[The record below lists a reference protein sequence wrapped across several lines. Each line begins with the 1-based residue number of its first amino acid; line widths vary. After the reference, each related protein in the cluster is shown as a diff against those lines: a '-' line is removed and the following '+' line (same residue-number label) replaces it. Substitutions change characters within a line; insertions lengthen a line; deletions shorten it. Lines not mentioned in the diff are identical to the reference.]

1 MVSSHPIVV
10 SVPNGD
16 LDPALRFAATEAAL
30 HGTPVRLVHAYEPG
44 PSLSGPPV
52 TQAGATEVL
61 RRALQRAEQVLGPD
75 IEVSGGLVRGPAV
88 ESVLDASHEAWVV
101 VLQRRD
107 LLHLIRS
114 LTRSMDRAAVRRAHL
129 PLVCVPPTEVASA
142 GDRPVTVGVDA
153 PEHSTA
159 LLRAAVAIAHERDAP
174 LRVLHTWS
182 FPRPYDDAV
191 LQRVGREWEAWAHE
205 DIENVLRGSPVRDA
219 VQVDIEIH
227 HGPPLPA
234 LLAAAE
240 DSRLMVLGR
249 HGVHRALGSRLGPVT
264 RAVLHDAPCPVL
276 LLPTAE
282 LPADNLVGAAHRSG
296 DQLDRR
302 A

>member
-1 MVSSHPIVV
+1 MSSHPIVV

-16 LDPALRFAATEAAL
+16 LDPAQRFAATEAAL

-61 RRALQRAEQVLGPD
+61 RRALLRAEQVMGPG
-75 IEVSGGLVRGPAV
+75 IEVTGGLVRGPAV

-129 PLVCVPPTEVASA
+129 PLVCVPPTEVAA
-142 GDRPVTVGVDA
+142 ADDLPVTVGVDA

-159 LLRAAVAIAHERDAP
+159 LLRAAVAIAHERGAP

-182 FPRPYDDAV
+182 FPKPYDDAV
-191 LQRVGREWEAWAHE
+191 CCSGSAGSGRPGPTRTSRTCCA
-205 DIENVLRGSPVRDA
+205 
-219 VQVDIEIH
+219 
-227 HGPPLPA
+227 GPPCARPCRST
-234 LLAAAE
+234 
-240 DSRLMVLGR
+240 SRSTTVR
-249 HGVHRALGSRLGPVT
+249 RCRRCSPPPRAPG
-264 RAVLHDAPCPVL
+264 
-276 LLPTAE
+276 
-282 LPADNLVGAAHRSG
+282 
-296 DQLDRR
+296 
-302 A
+302 